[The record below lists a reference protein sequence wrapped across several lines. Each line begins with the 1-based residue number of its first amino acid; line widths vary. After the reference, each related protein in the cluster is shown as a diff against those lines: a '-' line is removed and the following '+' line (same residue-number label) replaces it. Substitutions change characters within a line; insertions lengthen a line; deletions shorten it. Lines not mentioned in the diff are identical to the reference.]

1 MFVWLWKFHECAKV
15 CWFEKHCF
23 FRLLRF
29 TRTSTVSLN
38 AIRVKLHLKCYG
50 ENNFLSHS
58 KYVTKN
64 IPMYDR
70 LCEALA
76 GFRSDTNGQ
85 NSKLFKPLHIE
96 MTQNRILF
104 IRSTRRNVTHS
115 PCIIHSKTHWHTRA
129 LLDRLSGKYTVHKS
143 SWSRIWWMQRRRDEL
158 TYNY

>member
-15 CWFEKHCF
+15 CWFEKHWF

-29 TRTSTVSLN
+29 TRTTKSSSDCNKGEVTFNMLWGKIIFCPILN
-38 AIRVKLHLKCYG
+38 MLLK
-50 ENNFLSHS
+50 N
-58 KYVTKN
+58 T
-64 IPMYDR
+64 YDR
-70 LCEALA
+70 LYEALT
-76 GFRSDTNGQ
+76 GFRWDTNGQ

-96 MTQNRILF
+96 MTQNHIFL

-143 SWSRIWWMQRRRDEL
+143 SCRIRWMKR
-158 TYNY
+158 